1 VSSLALWSEYS
12 VPWRYRR
19 ASLLSVSRSMV
30 HIAVGGDVEFIE
42 RNVPDWQFWRC
53 NRKCISGNP
62 RFVESSP
69 GAASSRFLS

>member
-1 VSSLALWSEYS
+1 MALWAEYS
-12 VPWRYRR
+12 VPWTYGRV
-19 ASLLSVSRSMV
+19 SLLSVCRSMV

-42 RNVPDWQFWRC
+42 RHVPDWQFWGC

-69 GAASSRFLS
+69 EAASSRSLS